1 MPQLE
6 ATSDDALK
14 DADSVQRAEGFR
26 ATQLKGGIARERIR
40 ETQHREPG
48 HVVVRNPT
56 DLVVTP
62 AVDRGSGVAEI
73 KAANRSQPYLH
84 QEGRPQHCVGQSTF
98 FNVSLDC
105 SFRISEWKVAI
116 DMTGE

>member
-1 MPQLE
+1 MLQLE
-6 ATSDDALK
+6 ATPADVLK
-14 DADSVQRAEGFR
+14 GPDCVQRAEGFR
-26 ATQLKGGIARERIR
+26 AAQLEGRIPGHRIR
-40 ETQHREPG
+40 EAQHREAG
-48 HVVVRNPT
+48 HVVVRNPA
-56 DLVVTP
+56 DLVATP
-62 AVDRGSGVAEI
+62 TVDRGSGVAEI
-73 KAANRSQPYLH
+73 KAGNRSQPYLH